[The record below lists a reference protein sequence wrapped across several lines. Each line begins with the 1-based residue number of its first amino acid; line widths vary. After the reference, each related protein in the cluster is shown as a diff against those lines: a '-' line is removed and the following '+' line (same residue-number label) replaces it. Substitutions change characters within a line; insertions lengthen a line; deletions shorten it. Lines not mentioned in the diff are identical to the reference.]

1 MKCDNKWSVT
11 KYKYEKD
18 YMWPK
23 VMFIVV
29 KSDQL
34 PYFADYLLDAISTLY
49 FTDKWVGGQEQL
61 QDHNLYILFL
71 GHTKH
76 AIFNRSYL
84 TGLANK
90 TQCFIE
96 WPQSRNLF
104 S

>member
-49 FTDKWVGGQEQL
+49 FTDK
-61 QDHNLYILFL
+61 
-71 GHTKH
+71 
-76 AIFNRSYL
+76 
-84 TGLANK
+84 
-90 TQCFIE
+90 
-96 WPQSRNLF
+96 
-104 S
+104 